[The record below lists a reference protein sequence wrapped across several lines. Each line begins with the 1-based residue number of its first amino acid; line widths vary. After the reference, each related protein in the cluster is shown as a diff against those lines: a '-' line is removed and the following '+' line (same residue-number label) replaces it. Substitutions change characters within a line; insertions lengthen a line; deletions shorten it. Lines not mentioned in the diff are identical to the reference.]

1 MELEEMKNVWQET
14 SKATKKPDHLTNQ
27 FLEKMTAKKYN
38 SKINK
43 IGYSEYIGSVICF
56 LAAIY
61 LIINLNKIERPLM
74 QIFAFVGMLL
84 LFILPIIS
92 MLSLRNLKNINVSSK
107 TYLEA
112 IEDFGK
118 RKINFL
124 KFQKL
129 NISLALFLLVIAV
142 PVLSAIKGKDIDQT
156 PNFWTLTFPITIAFF
171 LIFALWVLRSY
182 RRILNETAKMLSEI
196 NN

>member
-1 MELEEMKNVWQET
+1 MELEEMKNAWQEINVT
-14 SKATKKPDHLTNQ
+14 NKKSTYLTNQ
-27 FLEKMTAKKYN
+27 FLEKMIDEKYN

-43 IGYSEYIGSVICF
+43 IGYSECISAVICF

-61 LIINLNKIERPLM
+61 LIINFDTIERPLI
-74 QIFAFVGMLL
+74 QIFALIAILL
-84 LFILPIIS
+84 LFILPTIS
-92 MLSLRNLKNINVSSK
+92 ILSLRNLKKIDISSK

-129 NISLALFLLVIAV
+129 NISLGLFLIVIAI
-142 PVLSAIKGKDIDQT
+142 PVISAIKGKNIDQVQS
-156 PNFWTLTFPITIAFF
+156 FWTIIFPIAIVFF
-171 LIFALWVLRSY
+171 LIFALWVLKSY
-182 RRILNETAKMLSEI
+182 RNILNETKKMLSEI